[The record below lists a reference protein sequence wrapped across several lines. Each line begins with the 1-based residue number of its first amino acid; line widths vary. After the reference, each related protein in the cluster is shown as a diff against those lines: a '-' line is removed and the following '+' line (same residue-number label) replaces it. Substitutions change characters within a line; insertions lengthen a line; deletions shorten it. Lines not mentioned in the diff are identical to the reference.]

1 MQYFF
6 YQIKMLF
13 RSPAALFWSVVFPV
27 ILGGLFY
34 FMFGNIGNVE
44 QFSEVSVGIIVEK
57 ENDSFMEMI
66 KDVEAEEGA
75 AMFKVTEYE
84 KTKDAEAALEEEEI
98 EGYVIVKGED
108 FEMVVTESSISS
120 SLIKTFL
127 DQYKQNYALIEEV
140 ATKHPERVADM
151 VMSLYEG
158 SEVGISEI
166 PLKGQDKD
174 PYTQYFYAL
183 LAMACLIASSVGVH
197 NGLSIQADLSSV
209 GARRNVAPTKK
220 MTQVLID
227 FLATLFVYCILMT
240 GVLGILVFVYKQ
252 DFGTHVG
259 LVLLATY
266 VGSFV
271 GLAGGTMLAVIL
283 KGTKAAK
290 EGISVAFFMVSSF
303 LGGLQWGDITYIL
316 EKHCPIINR
325 INPATLMVNSYKSLV
340 VFGDISQY
348 MVNVITLLGIGMIF
362 LVISIMKLRRTRYAS
377 L

>member
-13 RSPAALFWSVVFPV
+13 RSPVALFWSVVFPV

-44 QFSEVSVGIIVEK
+44 QFSKVPVGIIVEK
-57 ENDSFMEMI
+57 ENDSFLEMI
-66 KDVEAEEGA
+66 KTVEAEEGV
-75 AMFKVTEYE
+75 AMFEVTEYE
-84 KTKDAEAALEEEEI
+84 KTKEAETALEEEEI

-108 FEMVVTESSISS
+108 FEMVVKESSISS

-140 ATKHPERVADM
+140 AMKHPERAADM
-151 VMSLYEG
+151 VMSLYED

-183 LAMACLIASSVGVH
+183 LAMACLIASSVGVQ

-266 VGSFV
+266 VGSFA

-283 KGTKAAK
+283 KGTKTAK

-348 MVNVITLLGIGMIF
+348 TVNVITLLGIGMIF
-362 LVISIMKLRRTRYAS
+362 LGISIMKLRRTRYAS

>member
-6 YQIKMLF
+6 YQIKRLL
-13 RSPAALFWSVVFPV
+13 RSPTPMFWSVGFPV

-34 FMFGNIGNVE
+34 FMFGNIADVQ
-44 QFSEVSVGIIVEK
+44 QFSEVPVGIIVEK
-57 ENDSFMEMI
+57 QNDAFLDLM
-66 KDVEAEEGA
+66 KNVEVEEDT
-75 AMFKVTEYE
+75 AMFKVTEYQNTE
-84 KTKDAEAALEEEEI
+84 DAEAALKKEEI
-98 EGYVIVKGED
+98 TGYVIVKGED

-127 DQYKQNYALIEEV
+127 DQYKQNFALIAEV
-140 ATKHPERVADM
+140 AVNHPQRVADV
-151 VMSLYEG
+151 VMNLYEG
-158 SEVGISEI
+158 SGMDIREI

-183 LAMACLIASSVGVH
+183 LAMACLIASSIGVQ

-220 MTQVLID
+220 MTQVLAD
-227 FLATLFVYCILMT
+227 FWATLFIYCILMT
-240 GVLGILVFVYKQ
+240 GVLAVLVFVYKR
-252 DFGTHVG
+252 DFGTQTG

-271 GLAGGTMLAVIL
+271 GLAGGTMLAVVI
-283 KGTKAAK
+283 KGSQSAK
-290 EGISVAFFMVSSF
+290 EGLAVAFFLVSSF
-303 LGGLQWGDITYIL
+303 LGGLQWVDITYIL
-316 EKHCPIINR
+316 EQNCPIINR

-340 VFGDISQY
+340 VFGDVSQY
-348 MVNVITLLGIGMIF
+348 MVNVITLLGIGILF
-362 LVISIMKLRRTRYAS
+362 LGISIMKLRRTRYAS

>member
-13 RSPAALFWSVVFPV
+13 RNPSALFWSVGFPV

-44 QFSEVSVGIIVEK
+44 QFSEVPVGVVVEK
-57 ENDSFMEMI
+57 ENDSFLEMM
-66 KDVEAEEGA
+66 KTVEVEEDT
-75 AMFKVTEYE
+75 AMFKVTEYG
-84 KTKDAEAALEEEEI
+84 KTEDAEAALKAEEI
-98 EGYVIVKGED
+98 AGYVIVQGED
-108 FEMVVTESSISS
+108 FEMVVTESSMSS
-120 SLIKTFL
+120 SLLKTFI
-127 DQYKQNYALIEEV
+127 DQYKQNYALIAEV
-140 ATKHPERVADM
+140 AVKHPEQVADV
-151 VMSLYEG
+151 VMNLYED
-158 SEVGISEI
+158 SGIDIREI

-183 LAMACLIASSVGVH
+183 LAMACLIASSVGVQ

-209 GARRNVAPTKK
+209 GARRNVAPTRK

-227 FLATLFVYCILMT
+227 FFATLFIYCILMT
-240 GVLGILVFVYKQ
+240 GVLAILVFAYKR
-252 DFGTHVG
+252 DFGINTG

-266 VGSFV
+266 IGSFV
-271 GLAGGTMLAVIL
+271 GLAGGTMLAVVM
-283 KGTKAAK
+283 KGSKSAK
-290 EGISVAFFMVSSF
+290 EGTAVAFFLVSSF
-303 LGGLQWGDITYIL
+303 LGGLQWVEITYIL

-348 MVNVITLLGIGMIF
+348 AVNVITLLGIGIIF
-362 LVISIMKLRRTRYAS
+362 LGISIMKLRRTRYAS

>member
-13 RSPAALFWSVVFPV
+13 RSPVALFWSVGFPV

-34 FMFGNIGNVE
+34 FMFGNIGNAE
-44 QFSEVSVGIIVEK
+44 QFSEVPVGVVVEK
-57 ENDSFMEMI
+57 ENDSFLELM
-66 KDVEAEEGA
+66 KTVEVEEDT
-75 AMFKVTEYE
+75 AMFKVTEYK
-84 KTKDAEAALEEEEI
+84 KTEDAEAALKAEEI
-98 EGYVIVKGED
+98 ASYVIVKGED
-108 FEMVVTESSISS
+108 FEMVVIESSISS
-120 SLIKTFL
+120 SLLKTFI

-140 ATKHPERVADM
+140 AVKHPEQVADV
-151 VMSLYEG
+151 VMNLYEDSG
-158 SEVGISEI
+158 IDIREV

-183 LAMACLIASSVGVH
+183 LAMACLIASSVGVQ
-197 NGLSIQADLSSV
+197 NGLNIQADLSSL
-209 GARRNVAPTKK
+209 GARRNVAPTRK

-227 FLATLFVYCILMT
+227 FFATLFIYCILMT
-240 GVLGILVFVYKQ
+240 GVLAILVFAYKR
-252 DFGTHVG
+252 DFGTNVG

-266 VGSFV
+266 IGSFV

-283 KGTKAAK
+283 KGSKSTK
-290 EGISVAFFMVSSF
+290 EGIAVAFFMVSSF
-303 LGGLQWGDITYIL
+303 LGGLQWVDITYIL

-348 MVNVITLLGIGMIF
+348 AVNVITLLGIGIIF
-362 LVISIMKLRRTRYAS
+362 LGISIMKLRRTRYAS

>member
-13 RSPAALFWSVVFPV
+13 RNPSALFWSVGFPV

-44 QFSEVSVGIIVEK
+44 QFSEVPVGVVVEK
-57 ENDSFMEMI
+57 ENDSFLEMM
-66 KDVEAEEGA
+66 KTVEVEEDT
-75 AMFKVTEYE
+75 AMFKVTEYG
-84 KTKDAEAALEEEEI
+84 KTEDAEAALKAEEI
-98 EGYVIVKGED
+98 AGYVIVQGED
-108 FEMVVTESSISS
+108 FEMVVTESSMSS
-120 SLIKTFL
+120 SLLKTFI
-127 DQYKQNYALIEEV
+127 DQYKQNYALIAEV
-140 ATKHPERVADM
+140 AVKHPEQVADV
-151 VMSLYEG
+151 VMNLYEDSG
-158 SEVGISEI
+158 IDIREV

-183 LAMACLIASSVGVH
+183 LAMACLIASSVGVQ
-197 NGLSIQADLSSV
+197 NGLNIQADLSSL
-209 GARRNVAPTKK
+209 GARRNVAPTRK

-227 FLATLFVYCILMT
+227 FFATLFIYCILMT
-240 GVLGILVFVYKQ
+240 GVLAILVFAYKR
-252 DFGTHVG
+252 DFGTNTG

-266 VGSFV
+266 IGSFV
-271 GLAGGTMLAVIL
+271 GLAGGTMLAVVM
-283 KGTKAAK
+283 KGSKSAK
-290 EGISVAFFMVSSF
+290 EGTAVAFFLVSSF
-303 LGGLQWGDITYIL
+303 LGGLQWVEITYIL

-348 MVNVITLLGIGMIF
+348 AVNVITLLGIGIIF
-362 LVISIMKLRRTRYAS
+362 LGISIMKLRRTRYAS